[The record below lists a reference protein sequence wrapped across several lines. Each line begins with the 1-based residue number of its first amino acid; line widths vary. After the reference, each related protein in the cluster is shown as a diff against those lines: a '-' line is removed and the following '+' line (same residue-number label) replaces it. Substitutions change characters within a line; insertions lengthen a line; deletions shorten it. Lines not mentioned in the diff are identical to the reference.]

1 MNNCGTLHGLIPIGC
16 SWLKTAVMTICIGMV
31 AIPAL
36 AWASPPPDDARRP
49 TAAGQPGVAN
59 EVLFDALARLEKSTK
74 QFQSVNPELSRRFA
88 VTLTAREALAAM
100 DEGLLT
106 SAEYVDILI
115 ERIEAHPEINAF
127 IHLDTE
133 GAGAAAEE
141 ADELRAAG
149 DIQGP
154 LHGLPIVLKDSI
166 NTAVM
171 PTTAGTPALEGN
183 QPTVN
188 APVVQTLVD
197 AGAIVLG
204 KTNLHELSAGFTNN
218 NAFTGSTSNPYALER
233 IPGGSSGG
241 NGAALAAAFAPLAIG
256 EDTGGSVRVPAA
268 LTGTMG
274 FRPSTGRYSRAGVV
288 PLSSTLDTLGPMGR
302 DVRDLALADAVIT
315 GESMGLEPIT
325 VSELRI
331 GVPKAFFR
339 ENLDFTVEWAFARV
353 VRRLERAGATLVPA
367 DIPQAGEP
375 SLQAFQAISFFEAP
389 RELGAYLAEQD
400 TGVMLEEL
408 VGMIAS
414 PDVAGLFE
422 LAASG
427 AVTEDQYMQVINE
440 ALPGLRGLY
449 SEYLEVNDLDV
460 VIYPTTILPAA
471 RIGEDE
477 TVTINGQPVPT
488 FEAYLHNTHY
498 TPVIGAPTLSL
509 PLGQTRE
516 QLPAGGMDIA
526 GRQGDD
532 RRILA
537 VGHAISQILPR
548 VRPPGEIRPRPF
560 PF

>member
-1 MNNCGTLHGLIPIGC
+1 MNRNRTLQRILLAC
-16 SWLKTAVMTICIGMV
+16 RRWQEAAVMTVCTGLV

-36 AWASPPPDDARRP
+36 VWAESPSDNARKA
-49 TAAGQPGVAN
+49 TAATQPGVVN
-59 EVLFDALARLEKSTK
+59 EALFDALARLEKSTK

-106 SAEYVDILI
+106 SAEYTDILI

-127 IHLDTE
+127 IHLDVE
-133 GAGAAAEE
+133 DARAAAEK

-166 NTAVM
+166 NTVDM
-171 PTTAGTPALEGN
+171 PTTAGTPALEGY
-183 QPTVN
+183 QPAAN
-188 APVVQTLVD
+188 APVVQALLN

-204 KTNLHELSAGFTNN
+204 KTNLHELSAGFTTN
-218 NAFTGSTSNPYALER
+218 NAFTGSTSNPYDFER

-241 NGAALAAAFAPLAIG
+241 NGAALAARFTPLAIG

-274 FRPSTGRYSRAGVV
+274 FRPSTGRYSRTGVV

-315 GESMGLEPIT
+315 GEPMGLEPIAIPD
-325 VSELRI
+325 LRI
-331 GVPKAFFR
+331 GVPRAFFR
-339 ENLDFTVEWAFARV
+339 ENLDHSVEWAFARV
-353 VRRLERAGATLVPA
+353 LRRLERAGATLVPA

-389 RELGAYLAEQD
+389 RELGAYLAEQG
-400 TGVMLEEL
+400 TGVTLEDL

-427 AVTEDQYMQVINE
+427 VVTEEQYMQVMNE

-449 SEYLEVNDLDV
+449 SEYLDANDLDV

-471 RIGEDE
+471 HIGDDE

-488 FEAYLHNTHY
+488 FEAYLRNTHY
-498 TPVIGAPTLSL
+498 TPVIGAPTLTL
-509 PLGQTRE
+509 PMGQTRE
-516 QLPAGGMDIA
+516 QLPVGGMDIA
-526 GRQGDD
+526 GRPGDD
-532 RRILA
+532 RRVLA

-548 VRPPGEIRPRPF
+548 VRPPRDIRPRPF